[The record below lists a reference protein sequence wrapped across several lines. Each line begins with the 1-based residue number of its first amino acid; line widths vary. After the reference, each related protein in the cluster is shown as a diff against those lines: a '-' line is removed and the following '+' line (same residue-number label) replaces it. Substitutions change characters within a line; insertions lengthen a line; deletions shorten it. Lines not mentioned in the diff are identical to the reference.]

1 MESNTNNQLESEKIN
16 NALDWNEIDPLP
28 LNEFKIDRFATLAFD
43 KLFPLGNADPTQ
55 KCRYF

>member
-16 NALDWNEIDPLP
+16 NALDWNEI
-28 LNEFKIDRFATLAFD
+28 KIDRFATLAFD